1 MPGFHHLFLLVLV
14 IDHVSLV
21 TVSDAGVDIANL
33 RMSGIFDR
41 TGKLPLNGEE
51 ICLENCAAK

>member
-1 MPGFHHLFLLVLV
+1 MPGFHHLYLLALA
-14 IDHVSLV
+14 IDHVSLM

-51 ICLENCAAK
+51 IYLENCAAK